1 MKKGFLMLILV
12 MFVSLIVASLW
23 DSVPAIKNAVNLVLN
38 PTFGF
43 LLQVNLHWG
52 FIIITLFVTFITTLV
67 QKYATDQDALK
78 AIKDEQK
85 AMQQEMK
92 NYQNNPQKMLEFQKK
107 QFEKIPETM
116 ELTMKPL
123 LYTAIPFIILIRWFS
138 DTFKN
143 LNDPEFFGFMSWF
156 WAYLLLAIIFSII
169 LRKLLK
175 VY

>member
-1 MKKGFLMLILV
+1 
-12 MFVSLIVASLW
+12 
-23 DSVPAIKNAVNLVLN
+23 
-38 PTFGF
+38 
-43 LLQVNLHWG
+43 
-52 FIIITLFVTFITTLV
+52 
-67 QKYATDQDALK
+67 
-78 AIKDEQK
+78 
-85 AMQQEMK
+85 
-92 NYQNNPQKMLEFQKK
+92 MLEFQKK